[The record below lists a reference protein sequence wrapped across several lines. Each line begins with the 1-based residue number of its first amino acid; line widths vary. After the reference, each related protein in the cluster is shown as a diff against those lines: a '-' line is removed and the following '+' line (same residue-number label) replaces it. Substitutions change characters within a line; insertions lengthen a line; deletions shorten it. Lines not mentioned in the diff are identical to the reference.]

1 MYRIVQA
8 DKDTYITN
16 KIISNTLRA
25 TDSNTGQAGTID
37 IFKLYDENTFSGESE
52 PIEVSRALI
61 HFDLTDIISA
71 MSLGEINIDA
81 TNFTCSINLSDV
93 YGGQTTPS
101 NFTLSVYPLSKS
113 FDEGN
118 GRDVVRFEDI
128 DVVNFITASISG
140 APILW
145 ALTGANYGGSLT
157 TAGVDYFTQGDL
169 SDGNGIVSFESSQVF
184 QTGQED
190 LNVNVTKI
198 VSGVLAGII
207 PDAGFRL
214 SFTSSQET
222 DEKTRFVKRFAS
234 RNTTNTAKRPK
245 LIMTYDDSI
254 SDQTQLF
261 EFNTSGSIF
270 LNSYTRGIQSNLLS
284 GSSLAQLTGSNCV
297 IVKIESGSISR
308 FYSGSQYTVGS
319 VPTNGLYKT
328 SFLVNSF
335 DSDIRSYLTGSG
347 ASGLQFGVK
356 WLSADKSVLYATGS
370 LNIGSR
376 ETTYFSQTPERYFIN
391 ITNMRSS
398 YKNDEKFRFR
408 MFIDDFNKEIVFAK
422 TPLENTGVVVDKCF
436 YRIRDFESDDI
447 IIPFHDPGTKASN
460 DSSSHYFDIFMSSL
474 PRGRTYTFDFKI
486 VNKGQEIIINDV
498 AAKFRVE

>member
-37 IFKLYDENTFSGESE
+37 IFKLYDENTFSGEDS
-52 PIEVSRALI
+52 PIELSRALI
-61 HFDLTDIISA
+61 HFDLTDIKDAIIAGQLDIGSA
-71 MSLGEINIDA
+71 NL
-81 TNFTCSINLSDV
+81 TCSISLSDV

-128 DVVNFITASISG
+128 DVTNFITASVSG
-140 APILW
+140 TPVLW
-145 ALTGANYGGSLT
+145 AMTGANYGGSLT
-157 TAGVDYFTQGDL
+157 TPDVDYFIQGNL
-169 SDGNGIVSFESSQVF
+169 NDGNGIVSFESSQIF
-184 QTGQED
+184 QSGQED
-190 LNVNVTKI
+190 LSVNVTKI

-207 PDAGFRL
+207 PDTGFRL

-222 DEKTRFVKRFAS
+222 DGKTRFVKRFAS

-245 LIMTYDDSI
+245 LIITYDDSI
-254 SDQTQLF
+254 SDQTQMF

-270 LNSYTRGIQSNLLS
+270 LNSYTRGVQSNLLS
-284 GSSLAQLTGSNCV
+284 GSSLTQLTGSNCV

-308 FYSGSQYTVGS
+308 FYSGSQYSIGS
-319 VPTNGLYKT
+319 IPTSGLYKS

-347 ASGLQFGVK
+347 ASGLHFGVK
-356 WLSADKSVLYATGS
+356 WLSIDRSVLYATGS
-370 LNIGSR
+370 LNINAR

-391 ITNMRSS
+391 ITNMRSA
-398 YKNDEKFRFR
+398 YKNNEKFRFR
-408 MFIDDFNKEIVFAK
+408 VFIDDFNKDIVFAK
-422 TPLENTGVVVDKCF
+422 TPLENLGVIVDKCY
-436 YRIRDFESDDI
+436 YRVRDFESDDI
-447 IIPFHDPGTKASN
+447 IIPFHDPGTKISN
-460 DSSSHYFDIFMSSL
+460 DSSSHYFDIFMSSF

-486 VNKGQEIIINDV
+486 VNKGQEIIVNDV